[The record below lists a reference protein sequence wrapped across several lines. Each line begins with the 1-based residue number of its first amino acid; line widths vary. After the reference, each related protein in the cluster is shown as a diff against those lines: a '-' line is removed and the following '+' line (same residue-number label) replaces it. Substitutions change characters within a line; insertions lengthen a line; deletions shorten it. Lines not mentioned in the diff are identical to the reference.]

1 MHDHVLVTSLLLIL
15 CVCTCK
21 WPTGVYKLLLLDVM
35 QEEVGIETDE
45 DAGVVIPDL

>member
-1 MHDHVLVTSLLLIL
+1 L
-15 CVCTCK
+15 CVGYVTVISLS
-21 WPTGVYKLLLLDVM
+21 VYLQVANWCVQFTVVGCDRM